1 MITNIQPMLEA
12 AARLHASHHRGPRL
26 TADERRDEIV
36 DAAIIEFAAGGLA
49 ATSTEAIARRAGV
62 SQPYVFRLF
71 GTKHEL
77 FMAAIGR
84 MYEKISRAFDEAARH
99 PAPDAP
105 DGYSST
111 LKAMGMAYADL
122 VADRNL
128 LRLQLHG
135 FAACDDP
142 EIRAFVR
149 EGFAALT
156 QQVARLSGVPAIE
169 LRTFFAEGML
179 MNVAAAMGFT
189 EGDLAWPNICKGGLA

>member
-1 MITNIQPMLEA
+1 MLETT
-12 AARLHASHHRGPRL
+12 ARLHALHHRGPRH

-36 DAAIIEFAAGGLA
+36 DAAIIEFAGGGLS
-49 ATSTEAIARRAGV
+49 ATSTEDIARRAGV

-77 FMAAIGR
+77 FMAVIGR
-84 MYEKISRAFDEAARH
+84 MYEKISIAFDEAARH

-105 DGYSST
+105 AGVNPT
-111 LKAMGMAYADL
+111 LMAMGHAYGDL

-156 QQVARLSGVPAIE
+156 QQVARLSGVPAVE

>member
-1 MITNIQPMLEA
+1 MLDVVT
-12 AARLHASHHRGPRL
+12 RLHGAHHRGPRH

-77 FMAAIGR
+77 FIAAIGR
-84 MYEKISRAFDEAARH
+84 MYEEISAAFEEAARH
-99 PAPDAP
+99 PVLDVP
-105 DGYSST
+105 DGYNPK
-111 LKAMGMAYADL
+111 LAAMGHAYGDL
-122 VADRNL
+122 VADQNL

-142 EIRAFVR
+142 AIRAFVR
-149 EGFAALT
+149 QGFAALT
-156 QQVARLSGVPAIE
+156 QQVARLSGVPVLE
-169 LRTFFAEGML
+169 LRAFFAEGML
-179 MNVAAAMGFT
+179 MNVAAAMGLSA
-189 EGDLAWPNICKGGLA
+189 GDVAWPNICEGGLA

>member
-1 MITNIQPMLEA
+1 MLDVVS
-12 AARLHASHHRGPRL
+12 RLHAAHQRGPRL

-77 FMAAIGR
+77 FIAAIGR
-84 MYEKISRAFDEAARH
+84 MYERISAAFEEAARH
-99 PAPDAP
+99 PGPDAP
-105 DGYSST
+105 EGYNPT
-111 LKAMGMAYADL
+111 LMAMGKAYGDL

-142 EIRAFVR
+142 AIRAFVR
-149 EGFAALT
+149 QGFAALT

-179 MNVAAAMGFT
+179 MNVAAAMGMT
-189 EGDLAWPNICKGGLA
+189 EGDLAWPKICEGGLA

>member
-1 MITNIQPMLEA
+1 MLKVVGH
-12 AARLHASHHRGPRL
+12 LHAAHHRGPRL
-26 TADERRDEIV
+26 TADARRDEIV

-84 MYEKISRAFDEAARH
+84 MYERISAAFEEAARH
-99 PAPDAP
+99 PDP
-105 DGYSST
+105 DGPEGYNPA
-111 LKAMGMAYADL
+111 LKAMGKAYGDL
-122 VADRNL
+122 VADQDL

-149 EGFAALT
+149 QGFAALT

-179 MNVAAAMGFT
+179 MNVAAAMGLT
-189 EGDLAWPNICKGGLA
+189 EHDLAWPKICEGGLA